1 MKHTYIFPQVSFE
14 TLNTQSSIMAG
25 SGAPSTLMFGGNTKG
40 KGSIQGD

>member
-1 MKHTYIFPQVSFE
+1 MKRTYIFPQVSFE

-25 SGAPSTLMFGGNTKG
+25 SGATTLMFGGNTKG